1 MNKLFIITGPAG
13 VGKTTISNK
22 LASSLSKSVL
32 IEGDTVYNFFVGGRI
47 SPWKE
52 NAPIEL
58 FWENCIYLINSY
70 LEKGYDVVFNYIISD
85 ENLKLLKEKFK
96 NYKIVLKVLL
106 TDKNTLLERD
116 KEREEDCQMKER
128 CLVLLNQFKNYNFDK
143 KDIIDTSN
151 LTVKEITN
159 LLLEGY
165 YEN

>member
-96 NYKIVLKVLL
+96 NYKIVFKVLL
-106 TDKNTLLERD
+106 TDENTLLERD
-116 KEREEDCQMKER
+116 KEREEDCQMKD
-128 CLVLLNQFKNYNFDK
+128 VLFY
-143 KDIIDTSN
+143 
-151 LTVKEITN
+151 
-159 LLLEGY
+159 
-165 YEN
+165 

>member
-13 VGKTTISNK
+13 VGKTTISNN

-96 NYKIVLKVLL
+96 NYKIVFKVLL
-106 TDKNTLLERD
+106 TDENTLLERD

>member
-96 NYKIVLKVLL
+96 NYKENNNKINKQDYIIKEAEFVISNYISKIESQDIKGKEEYKKLKEKYKKLKVC
-106 TDKNTLLERD
+106 TIAVTVV
-116 KEREEDCQMKER
+116 M
-128 CLVLLNQFKNYNFDK
+128 
-143 KDIIDTSN
+143 IISFVIN
-151 LTVKEITN
+151 LI
-159 LLLEGY
+159 
-165 YEN
+165 

>member
-47 SPWKE
+47 SPCKE
-52 NAPIEL
+52 NAPLEL
-58 FWENCIYLINSY
+58 FWGNCIYLINSY

-96 NYKIVLKVLL
+96 NYKIVFKVLL
-106 TDKNTLLERD
+106 TDENTLLERD

-159 LLLEGY
+159 LLLEEY

>member
-70 LEKGYDVVFNYIISD
+70 LEKGYDVVFNYIISAED
-85 ENLKLLKEKFK
+85 LKLLKEKFK
-96 NYKIVLKVLL
+96 NYKIVFKVLL
-106 TDKNTLLERD
+106 TDENTLLERD

-159 LLLEGY
+159 LLLEEY

>member
-85 ENLKLLKEKFK
+85 EDLKLLKEKFK
-96 NYKIVLKVLL
+96 NYKIVFFYFVCQNS
-106 TDKNTLLERD
+106 TTLAY
-116 KEREEDCQMKER
+116 Q
-128 CLVLLNQFKNYNFDK
+128 
-143 KDIIDTSN
+143 I
-151 LTVKEITN
+151 
-159 LLLEGY
+159 
-165 YEN
+165 

>member
-13 VGKTTISNK
+13 VGKTTISNN

-85 ENLKLLKEKFK
+85 ANLKLLKEKFK
-96 NYKIVLKVLL
+96 NYKIVFKVLL
-106 TDKNTLLERD
+106 TDENTLLERD

-159 LLLEGY
+159 LLLEEY